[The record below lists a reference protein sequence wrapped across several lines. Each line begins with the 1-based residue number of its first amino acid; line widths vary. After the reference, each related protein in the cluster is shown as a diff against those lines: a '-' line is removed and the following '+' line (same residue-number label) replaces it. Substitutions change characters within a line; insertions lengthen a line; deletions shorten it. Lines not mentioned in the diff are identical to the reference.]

1 MVQMSRLHRWL
12 PLALLWAVF
21 TLVNARTAQAQGFI
35 SPSVGYNFGGDSGCP
50 TATDCEEKNWNW
62 GVSLG
67 ALGSVVG
74 FEAELTYED
83 NFSGERTNEKS
94 DVTTVMGNFMI
105 APKFSFVQPYGL
117 VGIGLIKTGVDNL
130 VSGTS
135 EDENQIGWTIGG
147 GLIVYVQ
154 RHIGLKADIR
164 HYHAFEALE
173 LLGFDLARDRNKLDF
188 GRVGFGAVF
197 KF

>member
-1 MVQMSRLHRWL
+1 
-12 PLALLWAVF
+12 LALLLAP
-21 TLVNARTAQAQGFI
+21 LIIIINARGAHAQGFI

-50 TATDCEEKNWNW
+50 TATDCKDKNWNW
-62 GVSLG
+62 GLAFG

-83 NFSGERTNEKS
+83 NFGGQRS
-94 DVTTVMGNFMI
+94 DQSTTVTTVMGNFMI
-105 APKFSFVQPYGL
+105 APKISIVQPYGL
-117 VGIGLIKTGVDNL
+117 VGVGLIKTEVENL
-130 VSGTS
+130 IVNTS

-147 GLIVYVQ
+147 GLIVYVH